1 MYILEKLIKYFEI
14 NKTIYRDATP
24 HFHSFTPNSHF
35 QTPSPLYLTVASL
48 AECFLGYDGTEHT
61 LNILRVDVYH
71 SFFNARPFNNWN
83 REKVLNNLMCL
94 RLFYYVFPVEVDWIL
109 RIILLQIGISRAHLY
124 DILMEIR

>member
-1 MYILEKLIKYFEI
+1 MYILEKLIKYFQI

-71 SFFNARPFNNWN
+71 SFFNARPFNN
-83 REKVLNNLMCL
+83 
-94 RLFYYVFPVEVDWIL
+94 
-109 RIILLQIGISRAHLY
+109 
-124 DILMEIR
+124 